1 MDNRAVALTILLIFV
16 SLGTIYWISSWEIP
30 LQNGNSNTGEPEW
43 VLMQPQ
49 TCSEIPWRKEW
60 SLANQKN
67 YSDFPIQ
74 DELTHLTTYYTAR
87 GITVLD
93 ASFTYQP
100 NTTTCTGCGCPEP
113 FVFALYVSQTDAAR
127 LSFSGFTILDTTDPY
142 IFTGPLFRQSTT
154 QPISTVSASD
164 CEDVFFT
171 DSVLDKILGNK
182 KDSCYIQA
190 AISSRDVSLC
200 ENVSAAEAKNTC
212 YIELAV
218 AKKDIQICAR
228 VTSEG
233 ARTSCLTNVA
243 GILQQPALCASIS
256 DAAAKA
262 WCELG
267 ATPK

>member
-1 MDNRAVALTILLIFV
+1 MTVLLIFASV
-16 SLGTIYWISSWEIP
+16 GVIYWVSSWEIP
-30 LQNGNSNTGEPEW
+30 LQNGNSENGAPEW

-60 SLANQKN
+60 SLENKKN
-67 YSDFPIQ
+67 YSDFPVQ
-74 DELTHLTTYYTAR
+74 DELAYLTSYYTVR

-127 LSFSGFTILDTTDPY
+127 LSFSGFAILDTTDPY

-154 QPISTVSASD
+154 QPISAVSASD

-171 DSVLDKILGNK
+171 DSVLDQILGNK

-200 ENVSAAEAKNTC
+200 EKVSAAEAKNTC

-256 DAAAKA
+256 ESAAKA